1 MPEVA
6 SHALAKAS
14 TEVWD
19 RFQHRRTLAYEGLL
33 GMHWPWKL
41 ALAVGMAG
49 FVALTAQ
56 LSIPLPW
63 TPVPFSLGPIAVLLV
78 GAVLGP
84 GWGVLSIAL
93 YILAGALGLRVFA
106 DQESPGVEVLTGYT
120 AGYIYGY
127 AVAAF
132 LVGWYLR
139 RPRGSLP
146 PRWQW
151 ALTAGIGVVT
161 MFAFASLT
169 WIAFSGGR
177 FDSAWSATQSYLW
190 LFLGMAGVAAV
201 AAWWLVRR
209 AHGTPAQRLDLFLV
223 MMGAIAVIHVGGV
236 AVLKP
241 VLGYAWNEAIALG
254 STVFLPFD
262 LAKAGLATAAAS
274 VFLPSPS
281 STGDP

>member
-1 MPEVA
+1 VPDGRLERARLVA
-6 SHALAKAS
+6 F
-14 TEVWD
+14 D
-19 RFQHRRTLAYEGLL
+19 GLQ
-33 GMHWPWKL
+33 GIAWAWKL
-41 ALAVGMAG
+41 MLALGMAG

-56 LSIPLPW
+56 LSFPLPW
-63 TPVPFSLGPIAVLLV
+63 TPVPFSFGVLGVLLV

-106 DQESPGVEVLTGYT
+106 DQESTGIAILTGST

-127 AVAAF
+127 AAAAF
-132 LVGWYLR
+132 LVGWYMQR
-139 RPRGSLP
+139 RRGLLPRK
-146 PRWQW
+146 W
-151 ALTAGIGVVT
+151 AWGALAGIGLVT
-161 MFAFASLT
+161 LFAFATLT

-190 LFLGMAGVAAV
+190 LFAGMSGVAAV
-201 AAWWLVRR
+201 AVWWLLRR
-209 AHGTPAQRLDLFLV
+209 AHGTSGQKLDLFLV
-223 MMGAIAVIHVGGV
+223 MMGAIAVIHLCGV

-241 VLGYAWNEAIALG
+241 VLGLAWNEAIALG

-274 VFLPSPS
+274 VFLPSTP
-281 STGDP
+281 GDP

>member
-1 MPEVA
+1 MP
-6 SHALAKAS
+6 
-14 TEVWD
+14 EVWD
-19 RFQHRRTLAYEGLL
+19 RFQHRRALAYDGLL
-33 GMHWPWKL
+33 GLHWLWKL
-41 ALAVGMAG
+41 ALAIGMAG

-63 TPVPFSLGPIAVLLV
+63 TPVPFSFGVFGVLLV

-93 YILAGALGLRVFA
+93 YILAGAMGLRVFA
-106 DQESPGVEVLTGYT
+106 DQDSAGTAVLTGYT

-127 AVAAF
+127 AAAAF
-132 LVGWYLR
+132 LIGWYMR
-139 RPRGSLP
+139 RPRGVLP
-146 PRWQW
+146 QRWQW
-151 ALTAGIGVVT
+151 AVTAGIGVVT
-161 MFAFASLT
+161 LFAFASLT

-190 LFLGMAGVAAV
+190 LFVGMAGVAAV
-201 AAWWLVRR
+201 AVWWLVRR

-223 MMGAIAVIHVGGV
+223 MMGGIAVIHVCGV

-281 STGDP
+281 LPGEP